1 MLKSLKSLYPSP
13 NSRVEK
19 GLQGLYRRL
28 PGIESA
34 IVHVSESLSFTGV
47 RRLYHAADV
56 LVSPYKAEGFNL
68 PVLEAAASGLTVIV
82 TLGGFVAAGF

>member
-1 MLKSLKSLYPSP
+1 M
-13 NSRVEK
+13 
-19 GLQGLYRRL
+19 
-28 PGIESA
+28 
-34 IVHVSESLSFTGV
+34 HVSESLSFTGV

-82 TLGGFVAAGF
+82 TLGGFVCRVSNNRSGSLGLKLTFAIS